1 MRPNFWTLCA
11 GTIVASLFLFEARRS
26 PAVHVVPV
34 PVVPAPAEDESPLEK
49 GVHAL
54 PKRPRRGSVVAPAVR
69 TEPAQAP
76 AASAAGPSSEPSQ
89 PAVSVVP
96 CNSLSCAKRHESLEP
111 SWADLRFQ
119 PNIDW
124 AGGGVR
130 GDCVAGELEYIMPKY
145 CDPTPRAGPFPS
157 LERLASVDVHSAG
170 LAQGGMAEL
179 VRLMGNRSL
188 LVRRAHLDAA
198 IWSSSHF

>member
-54 PKRPRRGSVVAPAVR
+54 PKRPRRGFVGAPAVR

-96 CNSLSCAKRHESLEP
+96 CNSLSCAKRHESLEL

-130 GDCVAGELEYIMPKY
+130 GDCVAGELEYILPKVRVRV
-145 CDPTPRAGPFPS
+145 RA
-157 LERLASVDVHSAG
+157 R
-170 LAQGGMAEL
+170 
-179 VRLMGNRSL
+179 VRLTL
-188 LVRRAHLDAA
+188 TL
-198 IWSSSHF
+198 

>member
-130 GDCVAGELEYIMPKY
+130 GDCVAGELEYILPKV
-145 CDPTPRAGPFPS
+145 RV
-157 LERLASVDVHSAG
+157 RVRVR
-170 LAQGGMAEL
+170 
-179 VRLMGNRSL
+179 VRLTLGLTCARW
-188 LVRRAHLDAA
+188 RRRG
-198 IWSSSHF
+198 